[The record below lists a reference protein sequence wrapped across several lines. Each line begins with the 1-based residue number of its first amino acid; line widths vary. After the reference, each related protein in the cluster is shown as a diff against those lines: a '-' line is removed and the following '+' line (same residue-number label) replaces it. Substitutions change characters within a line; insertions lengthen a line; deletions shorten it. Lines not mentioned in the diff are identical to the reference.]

1 LRWPKWGLYYE
12 SAGNSGRAPDLPEV
26 KELAR
31 LNHQWQVASSTEE
44 RARIWRRMLKIHADN
59 VYTIG
64 VVSGVL
70 QPVVITNRLRN
81 VPVEGIYNWDPGS
94 YFGIYKPDTFWYA
107 QAAGELSQ

>member
-1 LRWPKWGLYYE
+1 MDSFYRGVKAACDRGIERQEIEAYE
-12 SAGNSGRAPDLPEV
+12 PADPAEWNKTSLWHFI
-26 KELAR
+26 K
-31 LNHQWQVASSTEE
+31 TFY
-44 RARIWRRMLKIHADN
+44 IWRGDKL
-59 VYTIG
+59 
-64 VVSGVL
+64 L